1 MGVHRLV
8 RAVVSVITERG
19 VGGGSRIL
27 PLPLRIRTPYTADSH
42 PHPLMPGWPSRE
54 GRTAITLELKTELVE
69 HLDAQA
75 SYLGCSRAAYIRG
88 LVIRDMERQGPGR
101 KSAQA

>member
-1 MGVHRLV
+1 MVGVAR
-8 RAVVSVITERG
+8 ERG
-19 VGGGSRIL
+19 VGGGFWIIPFL
-27 PLPLRIRTPYTADSH
+27 FRIRTPYAVDPH
-42 PHPLMPGWPSRE
+42 PHPSMPGWPSRE
-54 GRTAITLELKTELVE
+54 GRTAITLELKTELVN

-101 KSAQA
+101 SATAQG